1 MPKRLTPRQQLARI
15 RTEPKLPGAQD
26 VQAMSNRQIV
36 LDELYHL
43 AGRDNPEHGLHGVYT
58 GLWEELPFTFP

>member
-26 VQAMSNRQIV
+26 IQAMSNRQIV
-36 LDELYHL
+36 MDELYHL
-43 AGRDNPEHGLHGVYT
+43 AGRDNPKHSLHGTYT
-58 GLWEELPFTFP
+58 GLWEELPATFP